1 MPSLYKDDHAVSGE
15 SDISR
20 RRPVISQSRLLTQR
34 NHTSSLPDLDVLA
47 IVRNS
52 QDKLLRADGNSCV
65 FIVGSR
71 PSDHYFRSVCL
82 SVCLS
87 RLSVCL
93 SVCLFVC
100 AVFLSRLRS
109 ALDQTRTHVT
119 CPGLVVSPRI

>member
-1 MPSLYKDDHAVSGE
+1 MPSLYKDNHAVSGE

-65 FIVGSR
+65 FIVVNNKYNNDYHVSKLSSR
-71 PSDHYFRSVCL
+71 GIPLATEVRVMDLHVL
-82 SVCLS
+82 W
-87 RLSVCL
+87 
-93 SVCLFVC
+93 
-100 AVFLSRLRS
+100 AVWVNDGQQGIS
-109 ALDQTRTHVT
+109 A
-119 CPGLVVSPRI
+119 